1 MFARAYDLL
10 MADVD
15 YDKIYKWLKPYI
27 HKDKMILDAG
37 CGSGY
42 LMLELLR
49 NGYQV
54 MGIDIDTKML
64 SVANDKLVSNHFKP
78 MLYEHDL
85 RDSLGIKVDVV
96 LAMFDVIN
104 YFKGIR
110 SVFKNIYQSLNDGGI
125 FVFDVYK
132 DEIVAAYDQYTE
144 IDDEPFHYEW
154 HIATKKNQLIHS
166 ITIGKKTEIIK
177 QFVYP
182 VSYYENILKTLGFLV
197 EIKEGIDS
205 RKLYVIAYK

>member
-15 YDKIYKWLKPYI
+15 YEIIYKWLKPYLS
-27 HKDKMILDAG
+27 KDKMILDAG

-49 NGYQV
+49 NGYQA

-85 RDSLGIKVDVV
+85 RDPLGIKVDIV

-110 SVFKNIYQSLNDGGI
+110 SVFKNIYQGLNVGGI
-125 FVFDVYK
+125 FIFDVYK
-132 DEIVAAYDQYTE
+132 DEIVEAYDQYTE
-144 IDDEPFHYEW
+144 IDDDPFHYEW
-154 HIATKKNQLIHS
+154 HISTKKNQLIHEV
-166 ITIGKKTEIIK
+166 TIGNKTEIIK
-177 QFVYP
+177 QYVHP
-182 VSYYENILKTLGFLV
+182 VAYYEKILQSYGFRV
-197 EIKEGIDS
+197 ETKEGIDA
-205 RKLYVIAYK
+205 RKLYLIAYK